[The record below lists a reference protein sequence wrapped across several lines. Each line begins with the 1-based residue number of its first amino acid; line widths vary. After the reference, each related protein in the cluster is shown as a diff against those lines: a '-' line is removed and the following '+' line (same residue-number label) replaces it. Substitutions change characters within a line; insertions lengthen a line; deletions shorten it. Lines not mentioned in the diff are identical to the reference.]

1 MEAQGVEAFSTFA
14 VMCRV
19 RLELKFQTVI
29 LGAGTGVSVSLRSKL
44 SYVDWNLFCSISDPA

>member
-1 MEAQGVEAFSTFA
+1 MEAFSTLA

-29 LGAGTGVSVSLRSKL
+29 LGAGTAAARIAANEEVEA
-44 SYVDWNLFCSISDPA
+44 VD

>member
-19 RLELKFQTVI
+19 RLELKFQTVTP
-29 LGAGTGVSVSLRSKL
+29 GAGTGVPVSLRSKL
-44 SYVDWNLFCSISDPA
+44 SCVDWNLFCSISDPA